1 MEIIQ
6 TNNEKSGNFKIYDG
20 ESVAGELAYKWSG
33 KNKFIIEHTEV
44 AATMEGKGIG
54 KKLVGEAVN
63 FARKNSFK
71 ILPLCTYAKSVFDK
85 TPEIQ
90 DVLF

>member
-1 MEIIQ
+1 LEIIQ

-20 ESVAGELAYKWSG
+20 ESMAGELVYKWSG
-33 KNKFIIEHTEV
+33 KNRFIIEHTEV
-44 AATMEGKGIG
+44 AEKMEGKGIG
-54 KKLVGEAVN
+54 KRLVLEAVTY
-63 FARKNSFK
+63 ARNNALK

-85 TPEIQ
+85 TPEIH